1 MAEFLKKDMPLHF
14 FFKQTWFITSNL
26 SSASLVHKIAPMI
39 NYC

>member
-1 MAEFLKKDMPLHF
+1 MAEFLKKDMPL
-14 FFKQTWFITSNL
+14 QTWFITSNL